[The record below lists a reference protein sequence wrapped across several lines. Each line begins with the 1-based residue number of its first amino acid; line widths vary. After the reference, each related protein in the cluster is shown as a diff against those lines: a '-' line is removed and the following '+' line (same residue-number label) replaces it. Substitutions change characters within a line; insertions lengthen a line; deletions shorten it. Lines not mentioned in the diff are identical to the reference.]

1 MTDKE
6 EGSLL
11 ELVRQI
17 SEDIKEM
24 KADNKGRF
32 DKIDADNKERG
43 ERVGALE
50 NRVTTLEGHHRI
62 YNWILGL
69 IGTTAIGALVTA
81 ILKLVLN

>member
-50 NRVTTLEGHHRI
+50 TRVTTLENHAKVFI
-62 YNWILGL
+62 WILG
-69 IGTTAIGALVTA
+69 IVGSTAVGALVTA
-81 ILKLVLN
+81 ILKLVLG